1 MRDFYEIPVKENFQT
16 SATRYWD
23 LLHTRLDI
31 AFDMEQEHVLGEA
44 ELTLTPYF
52 YTQDDLTLNAKGMDI
67 HALKVNSKDVE
78 FTYDGQQL
86 YIELASAVTKG
97 KILRFWWITRL
108 NHLNLR

>member
-1 MRDFYEIPVKENFQT
+1 MLSACKSSKEYYSWQSDALYPESGEFEEINDEGFYEIPVKENFQT

-52 YTQDDLTLNAKGMDI
+52 YTQDDLTLDAKGMI
-67 HALKVNSKDVE
+67 YTL
-78 FTYDGQQL
+78 
-86 YIELASAVTKG
+86 
-97 KILRFWWITRL
+97 
-108 NHLNLR
+108 